1 MKKNFLTP
9 NLITGF
15 LSVLIGI
22 FVIIKIPSEIEKP
35 VLIFGQSSSEI
46 NPELVPLIVAIMLII
61 FGSYTMIKDRN
72 SLISNS
78 WPNLTRSMLKNV
90 GFTVLCLA
98 VYSLLFNSLGFVLAS
113 VLLIFILS
121 QYMGD
126 VNHYI
131 SISLA
136 ILFPL
141 IVFGVFVNIMHVFL
155 PAFPLYEVRI
165 GNYLIM

>member
-90 GFTVLCLA
+90 AFTILCLA

-121 QYMGD
+121 QYMGN
-126 VNHYI
+126 VSQYI

-141 IVFGVFVNIMHVFL
+141 IVFGIFVNIMHVFL

>member
-15 LSVLIGI
+15 VSVLIGI

-46 NPELVPLIVAIMLII
+46 DPELVPLIVAIMLII

-78 WPNLTRSMLKNV
+78 WPNLT
-90 GFTVLCLA
+90 
-98 VYSLLFNSLGFVLAS
+98 
-113 VLLIFILS
+113 
-121 QYMGD
+121 
-126 VNHYI
+126 
-131 SISLA
+131 
-136 ILFPL
+136 
-141 IVFGVFVNIMHVFL
+141 
-155 PAFPLYEVRI
+155 
-165 GNYLIM
+165 

>member
-46 NPELVPLIVAIMLII
+46 DPELVPLIVAIMLII

-72 SLISNS
+72 SLLSNS

-98 VYSLLFNSLGFVLAS
+98 LYSLLFNSLGFVLAS

-126 VNHYI
+126 VKYFI

-141 IVFGVFVNIMHVFL
+141 IVFGIFVNIMHVFL
-155 PAFPLYEVRI
+155 PAFPFYEVRV

>member
-15 LSVLIGI
+15 LSVLVGI

-46 NPELVPLIVAIMLII
+46 DPELVPLIVAIMLII

-98 VYSLLFNSLGFVLAS
+98 LYSLLFNSLGFVLAS

-121 QYMGD
+121 QYMGN

-141 IVFGVFVNIMHVFL
+141 IVFGIFVNIMHVFL

>member
-1 MKKNFLTP
+1 MKKILTP
-9 NLITGF
+9 NLVTGF
-15 LSVLIGI
+15 ASVLIGF

-46 NPELVPLIVAIMLII
+46 DPKLVPLIVAIMLIT

-72 SLISNS
+72 SLLSNS
-78 WPNLTRSMLKNV
+78 WPLLTRPMLKNV
-90 GFTVLCLA
+90 VFTILCLTL
-98 VYSLLFNSLGFVLAS
+98 YSLLFNSLGFVLAS
-113 VLLIFILS
+113 VFLIFILS

-136 ILFPL
+136 VLFPL
-141 IVFGVFVNIMHVFL
+141 IVFGIFVNIMHVFL
-155 PAFPLYEVRI
+155 PAFPFYEIRV